1 MTVEQAE
8 RALKIGEGVTAG
20 DLYQH
25 FKGEV
30 YEVLGVAIH
39 TETREELIVYR
50 SLETG
55 KMWMR
60 PKKMFFGETDT
71 GVPRFAKIGEN
82 GKLSTNDAWLE
93 RDVYPISK
101 AGVEELQSC
110 KCPYCK
116 KYLTTP
122 YMYYFTNY
130 PYCPSCGKK
139 VGVNGSNQSK

>member
-8 RALKIGEGVTAG
+8 RALKVGEGVTKG

-25 FKGEV
+25 FKGEI

-39 TETREELIVYR
+39 TETKEELIVYR
-50 SLETG
+50 SLETD

-71 GVPRFAKIGEN
+71 GVPRFAKVGEN
-82 GKLSTNDAWLE
+82 GKLTTNDAWLE

-122 YMYYFTNY
+122 YMYDY

-139 VGVNGSNQSK
+139 VGEKYDKT

>member
-8 RALKIGEGVTAG
+8 RALKVGEGVTAG

-39 TETREELIVYR
+39 TETKEELIVYR
-50 SLETG
+50 SLETD

-60 PKKMFFGETDT
+60 PKKKFFGETDA
-71 GVPRFAKIGEN
+71 GVPRFAKVGEN
-82 GKLSTNDAWLE
+82 GKLTTNDAWLE
-93 RDVYPISK
+93 REVYPVSK

-116 KYLTTP
+116 RYLTTP
-122 YMYYFTNY
+122 YMYYFNNY

-139 VGVNGSNQSK
+139 VGGRVEKD

>member
-8 RALKIGEGVTAG
+8 RALKVGEGVTKG

-25 FKGEV
+25 FKGEI

-50 SLETG
+50 SLETD

-60 PKKMFFGETDT
+60 PKKMFFGKTDT
-71 GVPRFAKIGEN
+71 GVPRFAKVGEN
-82 GKLSTNDAWLE
+82 GKLTTNDAWLE
-93 RDVYPISK
+93 RVVLSMSDASL
-101 AGVEELQSC
+101 ELQSC

-122 YMYYFTNY
+122 YMYYFTSY

-139 VGVNGSNQSK
+139 VGKDGGNQSK

>member
-1 MTVEQAE
+1 M
-8 RALKIGEGVTAG
+8 IG

-25 FKGEV
+25 FKGGV
-30 YEVLGVAIH
+30 YEVLAEAKH
-39 TETREELIVYR
+39 SETEDELVVYR

-55 KMWMR
+55 KTWVR
-60 PKKMFFGETDT
+60 PKAMFFGKTED
-71 GVPRFAKIGEN
+71 GHPRFAKVGEN
-82 GKLSTNDAWLE
+82 GKLTTNGAWLE

-101 AGVEELQSC
+101 AGVEELQSA

-122 YMYYFTNY
+122 YMYYFNNY

-139 VGVNGSNQSK
+139 VGEKHDKT